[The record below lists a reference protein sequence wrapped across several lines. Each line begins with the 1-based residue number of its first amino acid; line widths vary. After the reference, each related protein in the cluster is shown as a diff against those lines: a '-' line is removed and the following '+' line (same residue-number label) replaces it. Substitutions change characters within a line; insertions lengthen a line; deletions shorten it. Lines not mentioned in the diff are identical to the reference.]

1 MRARSSDLREQRI
14 ARQIE
19 VVLAQEDALDRRRDE
34 VREREERLARKE
46 QDLDRR
52 RHELDGL
59 WATRTGELDERERR
73 VAERERSLDQRSK
86 ALEEVAR
93 RRARVLAEET
103 VSLAERN
110 REVAWRAKAV
120 EAVFPDL
127 APEPVP
133 EPVSAPAAAV
143 GEDTEEIAIQ
153 PPVPADGW
161 NLNRIERLV
170 EEHAAA
176 NPGRIDEWRYYLLYL
191 REFAEINGALPR
203 SFDWLVLDAFGDL
216 LTLAPLASRGE
227 QPVPPV
233 GPPP

>member
-1 MRARSSDLREQRI
+1 MRARSSDQREQRI

-19 VVLAQEDALDRRRDE
+19 VVLAQEEALDKRRDE

-46 QDLDRR
+46 RDLDQ
-52 RHELDGL
+52 RHKELDQL
-59 WATRTGELDERERR
+59 WSKRSADLDEREQRIG
-73 VAERERSLDQRSK
+73 ARERSLDERSK

-93 RRARVLAEET
+93 RKARVLAEET

-120 EAVFPDL
+120 EAVFPDPSGEPASVP
-127 APEPVP
+127 APPPAPPPAPVFAAPPSVGEGTEEIVPQYPVP
-133 EPVSAPAAAV
+133 E
-143 GEDTEEIAIQ
+143 
-153 PPVPADGW
+153 DGW

-176 NPGRIDEWRYYLLYL
+176 NPDRADEWRYYLLYL

-216 LTLAPLASRGE
+216 LVAVQAAPAG
-227 QPVPPV
+227 
-233 GPPP
+233 